1 MTVLETEHDAL
12 AGNLFTRLY
21 ADAERVRWDLEAIPW
36 TRIDRAR
43 VTPELCALVRDTAQA
58 ELTTTTATHRF
69 LGEYSDDTDFTQWIA
84 VWFYEETKHPHVL
97 LRWLQAVGVTVD
109 DAFFRRG
116 RVTAPFMRS
125 RIAMLVTNIIS
136 EIVASAGY
144 ASLSERV
151 GEPVLARILR
161 NLSADEARHAASF
174 YVYTQR
180 YLARSTQPEHDRRDA
195 LKVLYLWLDG
205 GGVRHPVNV
214 RVTST
219 EEHAVIPRERILRL
233 IGELLQLELT
243 ESRDIL
249 HHVGAS

>member
-1 MTVLETEHDAL
+1 MSGAPSGDVLAD
-12 AGNLFTRLY
+12 NLFTRLY
-21 ADAERVRWDLEAIPW
+21 ADAERVRWNLEAIPW
-36 TRIDRAR
+36 DRIDRGR
-43 VTPELCALVRDTAQA
+43 VTPELTALVRDTARA

-69 LGEYSDDTDFTQWIA
+69 LSDYSDDTDFTQWIS

-125 RIAMLVTNIIS
+125 RVGMLVTNIIS
-136 EIVASAGY
+136 EMVASAGY
-144 ASLSERV
+144 IALAQRV
-151 GEPVLARILR
+151 NEPVLARILQH
-161 NLSADEARHAASF
+161 LAADEARHAAGF
-174 YVYTQR
+174 YVYTRR
-180 YLARSTQPEHDRRDA
+180 YLERSAQREDDRRDA

-214 RVTST
+214 HVST
-219 EEHAVIPRERILRL
+219 NDEIVIPRERILRL
-233 IGELLQLELT
+233 CGELLELPLS